1 MRVWHGERQL
11 ASKKYGVLST
21 RDDALSRVLSDGIS
35 VSWVRVSDV
44 VSKAEGKLSDPDEHA
59 DKLQAVDLLVAKW
72 AQEDKI
78 VVPVRFVWSP
88 HTSNY

>member
-1 MRVWHGERQL
+1 MRVWHGKRQL

-21 RDDALSRVLSDGIS
+21 RDDALSRVLSDRIS

-44 VSKAEGKLSDPDEHA
+44 VSNAEGKLSDPDEDA

-72 AQEDKI
+72 AQDDKI
-78 VVPVRFVWSP
+78 AVPVRFVWSP
-88 HTSNY
+88 HTSNF

>member
-21 RDDALSRVLSDGIS
+21 RDDALSRIVSDGIS
-35 VSWVRVSDV
+35 VSWVRVSNV
-44 VSKAEGKLSDPDEHA
+44 VSQAEGKLSDPDEGA
-59 DKLQAVDLLVAKW
+59 DKLQGVDLLVAKW

-78 VVPVRFVWSP
+78 VVPV
-88 HTSNY
+88 